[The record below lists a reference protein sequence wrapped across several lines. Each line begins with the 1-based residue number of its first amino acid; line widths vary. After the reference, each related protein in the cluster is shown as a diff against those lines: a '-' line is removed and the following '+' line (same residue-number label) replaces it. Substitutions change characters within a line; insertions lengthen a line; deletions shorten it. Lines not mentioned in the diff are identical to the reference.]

1 MAGRSLPFH
10 SRKKK
15 AAHPEAVLQ
24 KRIVQFLLMNDA
36 FHFSIPNEGQRSVV
50 MGAHLK
56 AMGLYPGIADLGV
69 VVDGKIH
76 FLEIKSADGVQ
87 SASQRDFAA
96 RCTMLNI
103 PYKCVFSLTQ
113 ALETL
118 TAWRAIK
125 PVKVAA

>member
-1 MAGRSLPFH
+1 
-10 SRKKK
+10 
-15 AAHPEAVLQ
+15 
-24 KRIVQFLLMNDA
+24 MNDA
-36 FHFSIPNEGQRSVV
+36 LYFSLPNEGKRSPI

-56 AMGLYPGIADLGV
+56 ALGMYPGIADLGI

-76 FLEIKSADGVQ
+76 FLEVKAPDGVQ

-96 RCTMLNI
+96 RCTMLNM
-103 PYKCVFSLTQ
+103 PYKLVNNLSD
-113 ALETL
+113 ALKTL